1 MKIAD
6 RLARLFIMQALMLVP
21 QISLPSAELQEIAK
35 KTEREDSKYTS
46 QGRLREVSLNPSLK

>member
-6 RLARLFIMQALMLVP
+6 RLACLFIMQALMLVP
-21 QISLPSAELQEIAK
+21 QISLLYAELQEITK
-35 KTEREDSKYTS
+35 KTEREDRKYTS